1 MSEHS
6 GYHHGEMSL
15 NETIIGMAQDFVG
28 SNNVAWLVPK
38 GQFGTRLEGGK
49 DSAASRYIFTYLQ
62 PYIKHLVP
70 QDDLGV
76 LKYRDDDGLSVEPEW
91 YAPVL
96 PMLLVNGCRGI
107 GTGYSTFVPCYNPTT
122 LKDALQAWLLA
133 GGDTADMS
141 KLETCNLVPWYRGFT
156 GRIEAVGAD
165 YVMTATYEYNA
176 SKKTVRVTDLPVGY
190 WTSQFKQMLDAFC
203 EKKEVV
209 KDYTD
214 TSTDTDVNFEIVL
227 YDALTV
233 EVLEKTL
240 GLTEKL
246 KTTNMHAFDPSGT
259 IKKYTTPNEILIDYA
274 RCRLDLYGK
283 RKEHLLSDL
292 RAKLPWHSSVV
303 KFLTLMCED
312 AIDLRKKSA
321 GQCHEILTSH
331 GLECIDNLLKLPFSS
346 ITAEHIA
353 KHQAELDALN
363 KKIAQ
368 IERTTPN
375 EFWLEDLC
383 GLKV

>member
-1 MSEHS
+1 
-6 GYHHGEMSL
+6 
-15 NETIIGMAQDFVG
+15 
-28 SNNVAWLVPK
+28 
-38 GQFGTRLEGGK
+38 
-49 DSAASRYIFTYLQ
+49 
-62 PYIKHLVP
+62 
-70 QDDLGV
+70 
-76 LKYRDDDGLSVEPEW
+76 
-91 YAPVL
+91 
-96 PMLLVNGCRGI
+96 
-107 GTGYSTFVPCYNPTT
+107 
-122 LKDALQAWLLA
+122 
-133 GGDTADMS
+133 
-141 KLETCNLVPWYRGFT
+141 
-156 GRIEAVGAD
+156 
-165 YVMTATYEYNA
+165 
-176 SKKTVRVTDLPVGY
+176 VRVTDLPVGY
-190 WTSQFKQMLDAFC
+190 WTSQFKQMLDAYC

-227 YDALTV
+227 YDALAV

-240 GLTEKL
+240 GLTDKL

-259 IKKYTTPNEILIDYA
+259 IKKYTTPNEILVDYA
-274 RCRLDLYGK
+274 RCRLDLYGN

-321 GQCHEILTSH
+321 DQCHTILASH